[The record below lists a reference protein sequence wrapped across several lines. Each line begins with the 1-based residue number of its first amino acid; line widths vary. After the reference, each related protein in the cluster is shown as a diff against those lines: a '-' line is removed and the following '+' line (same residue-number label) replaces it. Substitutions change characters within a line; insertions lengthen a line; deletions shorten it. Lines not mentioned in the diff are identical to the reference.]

1 MVLYIVRHAWAE
13 ERSPLLFPDDS
24 LRPLTKKGQIRFNS
38 VAKKLRRC
46 GVAPDVI
53 ATSPYTRCRQTAEIL
68 ARRLSDNLQAEDVN
82 ALAPGGS
89 LAKILAWT
97 NRQERAAVAWVGHAP
112 DVERFVARLIGRGTS
127 QIRMPK
133 GSIAAIDFPEQAAVG
148 KGVLRWLVTAK
159 MLDC

>member
-97 NRQERAAVAWVGHAP
+97 NRQERAGWNPLSSESPRSLSLYDYVLPRAHRVTTAECIQP
-112 DVERFVARLIGRGTS
+112 ERVCGRTG
-127 QIRMPK
+127 QI
-133 GSIAAIDFPEQAAVG
+133 
-148 KGVLRWLVTAK
+148 T
-159 MLDC
+159 